1 MKFILNNGEI
11 RQYIKS
17 KLTSSDNLLH
27 LSRFARPDTK
37 RLDTHL
43 KMKIKII

>member
-11 RQYIKS
+11 HQYIKS
-17 KLTSSDNLLH
+17 KLTASDNLLH
-27 LSRFARPDTK
+27 LSPFACPDTK

-43 KMKIKII
+43 KMKIKKI